1 MQEPEAPKL
10 IMGKMMLE
18 GEVVKLKK
26 PLAIMS
32 LVKEDDGAKTEYH
45 AAGVVRQK
53 LVFKTRPV
61 PVIVKATDAS
71 ASVCGTKRPRV
82 EGQEN
87 GSTQLATES
96 APAAVP
102 VATA

>member
-1 MQEPEAPKL
+1 MHRCDFTVISPVCGAL
-10 IMGKMMLE
+10 AHVRWLGWFMGKMMLE

-61 PVIVKATDAS
+61 PV
-71 ASVCGTKRPRV
+71 GR
-82 EGQEN
+82 
-87 GSTQLATES
+87 
-96 APAAVP
+96 
-102 VATA
+102 